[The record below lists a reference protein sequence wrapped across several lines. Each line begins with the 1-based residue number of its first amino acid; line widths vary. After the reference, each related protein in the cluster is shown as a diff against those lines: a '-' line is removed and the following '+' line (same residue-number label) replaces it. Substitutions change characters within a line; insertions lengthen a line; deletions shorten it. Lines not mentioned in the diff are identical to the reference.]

1 MEKGIKIIKK
11 ERRLNLCN
19 CGKKK
24 IINQLGNPHYVQ
36 MAVDVWSR
44 IENMPFESITD
55 DLWMEMYQVYNS
67 IYPNSKG
74 QPERKE
80 LVGIIQSTT
89 QYKTKIKR

>member
-1 MEKGIKIIKK
+1 MG
-11 ERRLNLCN
+11 CN

-36 MAVDVWSR
+36 MAVDVWDKVS
-44 IENMPFESITD
+44 NTPYESITD

-74 QPERKE
+74 QPGKE
-80 LVGIIQSTT
+80 ELLKIIQSTT
-89 QYKTKIKR
+89 QYKVKIKR

>member
-1 MEKGIKIIKK
+1 MG
-11 ERRLNLCN
+11 CN

-36 MAVDVWSR
+36 MAVDVWDKVS
-44 IENMPFESITD
+44 NTPNESITD

-74 QPERKE
+74 QPVKE
-80 LVGIIQSTT
+80 ELLKIIQSTT
-89 QYKTKIKR
+89 QYKVKIKR